1 MRRNMSCIIGLL
13 FVMLFAGLASAAL
26 AKAVPAKG
34 TANAELIQTL
44 KSAHRLLVSA
54 DYDYEGHRAK
64 AAKDVRNTL
73 EELGHH
79 HKKAQPGLTPNKGGV
94 VPPKVAHASQEKM
107 HEPQATSDAQLREAQ
122 QLLQGALTQLN
133 VRHPQATANV
143 KAAITE
149 INMALAI
156 K

>member
-1 MRRNMSCIIGLL
+1 MRRNTSCIIGLL
-13 FVMLFAGLASAAL
+13 ILMFFAGVASAAL
-26 AKAVPAKG
+26 AQAIPAKG
-34 TANAELIQTL
+34 TANAELIETL
-44 KSAHRLLVSA
+44 RSAHRLLVSA

-64 AAKDVRNTL
+64 AAKEVRNTL
-73 EELGHH
+73 EELGRH
-79 HKKAQPGLTPNKGGV
+79 HKKAKPGLTPNKGAV
-94 VPPKVAHASQEKM
+94 VPPKAAHVSQEKV

-133 VRHPQATANV
+133 VKHPNATANV
-143 KAAITE
+143 KAAIAE

>member
-1 MRRNMSCIIGLL
+1 MRRNLSCIIGLL

-64 AAKDVRNTL
+64 AAKEVRNTL

-79 HKKAQPGLTPNKGGV
+79 HKKAQPGLTSNNGA
-94 VPPKVAHASQEKM
+94 VPPKAAHASHEKV

-133 VRHPQATANV
+133 VRHPQATASV